1 VIMIGHWCFHSE
13 LAGGSVF
20 LCFNGLKIGVFVWLF
35 KGPTNLSSRSITQYH
50 SRFFSI
56 MAYGMH
62 LWIVQ
67 KEFIFLE
74 TLEL

>member
-1 VIMIGHWCFHSE
+1 M
-13 LAGGSVF
+13 F
-20 LCFNGLKIGVFVWLF
+20 LCFNGLKIGVFVLRF
-35 KGPTNLSSRSITQYH
+35 GAHKFVISEYHPISFQVFSITAH
-50 SRFFSI
+50 
-56 MAYGMH
+56 GMH